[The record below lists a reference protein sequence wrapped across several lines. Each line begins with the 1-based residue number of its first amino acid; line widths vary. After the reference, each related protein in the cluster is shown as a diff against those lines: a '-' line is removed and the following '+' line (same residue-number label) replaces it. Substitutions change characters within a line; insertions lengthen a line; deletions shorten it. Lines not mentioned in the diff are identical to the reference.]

1 MLEDVTAEYPSFAA
15 SQCSD
20 RSCSLVVVEESDL
33 SKADHGLGWLHLR
46 IRFQRL
52 DELYFGLE
60 LGIVWLCAFH
70 VDGDF
75 ACSVAENV
83 VLMAHV
89 TIPDDHFTFLELL
102 LEHCFSKDLVLHYI
116 QVLS

>member
-1 MLEDVTAEYPSFAA
+1 MLEDVSAEYPSFAI
-15 SQCSD
+15 SHCSD

-33 SKADHGLGWLHLR
+33 SKADHRLGWFLLG

-52 DELYFGLE
+52 DELDFGLE
-60 LGIVWLCAFH
+60 LWIVWLRAFD

-75 ACSVAENV
+75 TCSVAENI

-89 TIPDDHFTFLELL
+89 TIPNDLFTFLELL
-102 LEHCFSKDLVLHYI
+102 LEHCFSEDLVLHYV
-116 QVLS
+116 QVLG

>member
-1 MLEDVTAEYPSFAA
+1 MLEDVAAEYPSFAA

-20 RSCSLVVVEESDL
+20 RGCALVVVEECNL
-33 SKADHGLGWLHLR
+33 SEANHRLWLLMFR

-52 DELYFGLE
+52 DELYFGLKIW
-60 LGIVWLCAFH
+60 IVWLRASL

-89 TIPDDHFTFLELL
+89 TIPDDHLSFLELL
-102 LEHCFSKDLVLHYI
+102 LEHCFG
-116 QVLS
+116 